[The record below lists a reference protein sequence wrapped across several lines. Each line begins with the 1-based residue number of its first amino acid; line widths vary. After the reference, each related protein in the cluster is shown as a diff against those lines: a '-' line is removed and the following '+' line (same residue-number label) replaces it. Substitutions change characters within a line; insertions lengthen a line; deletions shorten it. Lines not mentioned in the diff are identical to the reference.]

1 MSILEDVDL
10 ASKTG
15 FLRDRASVCRRL
27 PRDANRHSK
36 REGCHGT
43 AHRGRA
49 DRRLLYRPAVFQTGL
64 QVLGIHPATQP
75 AVAHSAARHVERK
88 TKARARPRGVE
99 VRVGEK
105 IRIQNL
111 WELQG

>member
-43 AHRGRA
+43 ADRSRA
-49 DRRLLYRPAVFQTGL
+49 GGRLLYRPAVFQTGL
-64 QVLGIHPATQP
+64 QVLGIHPATEP
-75 AVAHSAARHVERK
+75 ALEHSAARHVERK
-88 TKARARPRGVE
+88 TKTRARSRGA
-99 VRVGEK
+99 K
-105 IRIQNL
+105 IRLRQQLRIQTSRQL
-111 WELQG
+111 